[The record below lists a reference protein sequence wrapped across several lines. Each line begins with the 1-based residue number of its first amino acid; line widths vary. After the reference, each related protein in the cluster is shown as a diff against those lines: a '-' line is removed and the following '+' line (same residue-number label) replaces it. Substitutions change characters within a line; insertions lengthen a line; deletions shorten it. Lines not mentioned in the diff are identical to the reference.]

1 VDSDL
6 ISPATASAV
15 DEAILA
21 ARAEGSVPDTFHL
34 YRRNSPSISLGHFE
48 RVAESVDLEAAKR
61 LGVAL
66 VRRMSGG
73 SAVYTDQDHLIYAVA
88 VSASSMPESPQETFR
103 TVCQGII
110 AALHELGVEA
120 EFKPVNDVLVRGR
133 KISGSAQVRRNGV
146 VVQHGTLMVRTDY
159 QRMFAV
165 LRGKRPREGLTSL
178 AEEITEPSMA
188 EVKEAMVQGFSEALG
203 AEMSPAELTPK
214 EKEDAERLVRTRYGL
229 DEHTYRY

>member
-1 VDSDL
+1 
-6 ISPATASAV
+6 
-15 DEAILA
+15 
-21 ARAEGSVPDTFHL
+21 
-34 YRRNSPSISLGHFE
+34 
-48 RVAESVDLEAAKR
+48 
-61 LGVAL
+61 
-66 VRRMSGG
+66 
-73 SAVYTDQDHLIYAVA
+73 
-88 VSASSMPESPQETFR
+88 MPESPQETFR

-178 AEEITEPSMA
+178 AEEITEPSH
-188 EVKEAMVQGFSEALG
+188 G
-203 AEMSPAELTPK
+203 
-214 EKEDAERLVRTRYGL
+214 
-229 DEHTYRY
+229 